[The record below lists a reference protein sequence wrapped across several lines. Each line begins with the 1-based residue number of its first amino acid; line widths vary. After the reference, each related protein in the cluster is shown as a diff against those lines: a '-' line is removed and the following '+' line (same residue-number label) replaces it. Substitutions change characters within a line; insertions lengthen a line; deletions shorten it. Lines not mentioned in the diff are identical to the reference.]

1 MLYSFSN
8 TVTQS
13 AINFLMF
20 VPLRRLA
27 KILASAYD
35 FAVNIVMWIN
45 ITINK
50 TNNIHVTVLKIIY
63 AARTYVN
70 ITMVIKPF
78 YDLLMN
84 YSCY

>member
-1 MLYSFSN
+1 
-8 TVTQS
+8 
-13 AINFLMF
+13 MF

-35 FAVNIVMWIN
+35 FAVNIVIWIN

-63 AARTYVN
+63 AARTL
-70 ITMVIKPF
+70 IKPF

>member
-1 MLYSFSN
+1 MSKALCFIRLAN

-27 KILASAYD
+27 KILARAYD

-63 AARTYVN
+63 AARTL
-70 ITMVIKPF
+70 IKPF